1 METKTLKDEKIKNM
15 NLEELEKAKNQ
26 LISELELI
34 DEIESLSKNLK
45 AERKMLEQMRDKLDY
60 NTLTDD
66 ERELMLNDLF
76 GRSMVIMRMV
86 NELTQKKQEFEKIK

>member
-15 NLEELEKAKNQ
+15 KLEELEKAKNQ